1 MSEIRPVEV
10 SHIAKSFGNTQA
22 VVDVSFAVEH
32 GEILGLLG
40 PNGAGKTTTIRV
52 LLDIFKPD
60 RGTVSVLGGPMTE
73 EKKDRIGYMPEERGL
88 YQDLPLERCLIYLG
102 TLKGLSPAEAR
113 QRVDAHLKQ
122 FDLAAHKDKKV
133 KDLSKG
139 MQQKAQLI
147 NTILHQPEL
156 IIVDEPF
163 AALDPVNTQMVKD
176 LMSKL
181 RQQGASVIMSTH
193 QMHHAEELCD
203 RIVLIDKGHIVL
215 QGSLD
220 DVRRQYAGNAVL
232 VRVAGELPVVPGVQS
247 ATPYNH
253 ATKWTLAEGT
263 TPQDVL
269 QALVA
274 SSATVEQFEIALP
287 DLEEVFIRAVGE
299 NRDSTSPAAQSGG
312 E

>member
-1 MSEIRPVEV
+1 MTQTRPVEV
-10 SHIAKSFGNTQA
+10 SQISKSFGTTQA
-22 VVDVSFAVEH
+22 VVDVSLAVER

-40 PNGAGKTTTIRV
+40 PNGAGKTTTIRIV
-52 LLDIFKPD
+52 LDIFKPD
-60 RGTVSVLGGPMTE
+60 HGTVSVFGGPMTE
-73 EKKDRIGYMPEERGL
+73 QKTDRIGYMPEERGL
-88 YQDLPLERCLIYLG
+88 YQDLPLERCLVYLG
-102 TLKGLSPAEAR
+102 TLKGLSTAEAR
-113 QRVDAHLKQ
+113 QRVGTYLRR

-133 KDLSKG
+133 KELSKG

-176 LMSKL
+176 LMLEL
-181 RQQGASVIMSTH
+181 RQQGASIILCTH
-193 QMHHAEELCD
+193 QMHQAEELCD
-203 RIVLIDKGHIVL
+203 RIVLVDQGRIVL
-215 QGSLD
+215 QGGLE

-232 VRVAGELPVVPGVQS
+232 VRVVGDLPVVPGVQS

-253 ATKWTLAEGT
+253 ATKWTLTEGT

-269 QALVA
+269 RALVA

-287 DLEEVFIRAVGE
+287 TLEEVFIRAVGQD
-299 NRDSTSPAAQSGG
+299 RDSTSPSARRGG